1 MFGELLFRGLLAWLD
16 DLLGSAKSVVS
27 LFDLLDQ
34 VLATC
39 AEFGLKLSPKKCHF
53 YLAEAEWCGKIISA
67 AGVTH
72 SPRRIQGLIDLA
84 LPTTAA
90 DLQQFVCATNWMR
103 ASIPDYNKLID
114 PLRRLLD
121 VAVKAAGSSKKK
133 ALACVALSLVGWS
146 QDHAAC
152 FEDVKSTLANVVP
165 LSHPRSDME
174 VYVFTDASDKFG
186 CDSNPV
192 GRSVPT
198 ARGSVP

>member
-16 DLLGSAKSVVS
+16 DLLGSAKSVAS

-53 YLAEAEWCGKIISA
+53 YLAEAAWCGKIISA

-72 SPRRIQGLIDLA
+72 SPRRTQGLIDLA

-133 ALACVALSLVGWS
+133 ALARVALV
-146 QDHAAC
+146 
-152 FEDVKSTLANVVP
+152 
-165 LSHPRSDME
+165 
-174 VYVFTDASDKFG
+174 
-186 CDSNPV
+186 
-192 GRSVPT
+192 
-198 ARGSVP
+198 